1 MPAGTTPFPRLL
13 AALAV
18 VGSASTITVVAMGAA
33 GSARTLVVAATV
45 TAAQAFL
52 AGGLLVAAG
61 RRGGPVATFQTMM
74 GAASLVLGVGA
85 VVLLIEQLSRPQ
97 VGYPSTADFI
107 SVGCVPFVVAG
118 MATIPRRHQAPRQG
132 TRLLLE
138 AVMLGALAALVIWR
152 ILFASHDAALA
163 VSTAVVLTVDLIAIC
178 ALFVAVARDPFLPI
192 ALAALGG
199 VGIVTPDV
207 INTYLAAIGETRHWT
222 AAAVLC
228 MSWPLLTVGLLQ
240 MRDGPPEPE
249 ESSISGAETRRH
261 IVVSTMFVLL
271 CLVFV
276 VSLFDSPEVDQI
288 AITLLAV
295 GLLALWGRELI
306 RAQQQR
312 ALLSQLTILSQ
323 ADPLTQLGNRR
334 ALGDALIRARRSAR
348 ILSLLTVDLDGF
360 KDVNDHLGHE
370 AGDRLLIDVA
380 AKLSAEAAGTGGQVF
395 RIGGDEFV
403 VVSTAGLRTSEMLAD
418 RLVAAC
424 EVAASAAAGHSRVS
438 LSASVGV
445 AHARLT
451 SDTSTDDLLGT
462 LNEAG
467 TAMRAAKR
475 SGRGRVVVFD
485 AQLAGRYR
493 RRRLIESRLLSQMGV
508 VGGVYVHFQPLVE
521 LSSGRMVGVEALA
534 RWEDEVLGV
543 VGPSEFV
550 GVAEE
555 CGLIGELGERILREA
570 LAGAVSSGLVGRG
583 LSVAVN
589 VSTLQLRVPGF
600 VGVVSGALEGAGVA
614 ASQLVVE
621 VTESVFVRP
630 GDPAIR
636 ALVELSGLGV
646 GLALDDFGT
655 GYSSLG
661 YLTRLPVRSL
671 KLDRS
676 LTSGLGEARTWA
688 IARSVVEMAVGL
700 GLEVVVEGVETAA
713 QEVAARR
720 LGAHY
725 AQGWLYARAFSLGE
739 MSTLLGS
746 TEQPV
751 VLGGRR
757 AGLPSR
763 EIG

>member
-1 MPAGTTPFPRLL
+1 M
-13 AALAV
+13 AL
-18 VGSASTITVVAMGAA
+18 
-33 GSARTLVVAATV
+33 V
-45 TAAQAFL
+45 TAA
-52 AGGLLVAAG
+52 VI
-61 RRGGPVATFQTMM
+61 
-74 GAASLVLGVGA
+74 GA
-85 VVLLIEQLSRPQ
+85 VVTGVLGPSEVGFSAQ
-97 VGYPSTADFI
+97 VGSVSAAVISAFAGWRLIRLGLAESDGARTWIGLAVLGNTLGCLLELTAPWLGAI
-107 SVGCVPFVVAG
+107 A
-118 MATIPRRHQAPRQG
+118 H
-132 TRLLLE
+132 RLLY
-138 AVMLGALAALVIWR
+138 A
-152 ILFASHDAALA
+152 
-163 VSTAVVLTVDLIAIC
+163 
-178 ALFVAVARDPFLPI
+178 
-192 ALAALGG
+192 
-199 VGIVTPDV
+199 
-207 INTYLAAIGETRHWT
+207 
-222 AAAVLC
+222 
-228 MSWPLLTVGLLQ
+228 
-240 MRDGPPEPE
+240 
-249 ESSISGAETRRH
+249 
-261 IVVSTMFVLL
+261 
-271 CLVFV
+271 
-276 VSLFDSPEVDQI
+276 
-288 AITLLAV
+288 LLAV
-295 GLLALWGRELI
+295 GITFCFVRVIANIPSTREPLQLLRMVLEAALFGISGGVTVFRVAFRPVVAGGDVLGAQLLLAVFTGVIGLTIIAIAIEPRPGVPISGLGTIILVAAEIVDVYVGLANQAAWPARMLALLAWALLIWGIFRLPAGTSAPSDFMVARLEGRHLMVFGTMVCLGIGGFLASVAYQPAIDNSTWAMAAVFVMALWLRELV
-306 RAQQQR
+306 RARQSGR
-312 ALLSQLTILSQ
+312 ALELLSDQSER
-323 ADPLTQLGNRR
+323 DPLTGLLNRR
-334 ALGDALIRARRSAR
+334 ALNNHLVELQSAPPPS
-348 ILSLLTVDLDGF
+348 ISFMTVDLDGF
-360 KDVNDHLGHE
+360 KDVNDLLGHATGDLLLQWVGQALADVCATFE
-370 AGDRLLIDVA
+370 ANAFRL
-380 AKLSAEAAGTGGQVF
+380 
-395 RIGGDEFV
+395 GGDEFAV
-403 VVSTAGLRTSEMLAD
+403 VCPDRSQAPALAEAV
-418 RLVAAC
+418 REAIT
-424 EVAASAAAGHSRVS
+424 ASARAVPGAGQ
-438 LSASVGV
+438 LLLDASVGV
-445 AHARLT
+445 QHLAGGRMYTVAAAMTALT
-451 SDTSTDDLLGT
+451 ESGH
-462 LNEAG
+462 
-467 TAMRAAKR
+467 AMRAAKR

-720 LGAHY
+720 LGAQY
-725 AQGWLYARAFSLGE
+725 AQGEYYSP
-739 MSTLLGS
+739 
-746 TEQPV
+746 PV
-751 VLGGRR
+751 ALSDLPETFRIGG
-757 AGLPSR
+757 
-763 EIG
+763 